1 MNEIKLDIFCV
12 RLYNNFTRME
22 TFIHPNKE
30 RRMKKISLILAI
42 MVVLAFCMPVM
53 AADPIK
59 ICQVTDTGGVDDK
72 SFNETAWNGVLQA
85 EKEFGVEGVVLEST
99 SDADYAPNIEQF
111 IDDECDLIITV
122 GYMLT
127 DATIAASDDYPDF
140 KFSTIDSSISKPNTV
155 DQVFQTDEAAFLAG
169 YVAAAVTKTGVIGT
183 YGGMCIP
190 TVTIF
195 MDGYARGAAY
205 YNETHNTDV
214 KVLGWDLE
222 KQEGTCVDSFGDLE
236 KGKQVTITMMDQGAD
251 IIMPVAGPVGGGT
264 IAAMEDR
271 GTGYVIGVDS
281 DWYYAYPENTDLILT
296 SVVKKMDSTTMEVIK
311 SVVDGT
317 FKGGIIVGTLATKGV
332 DLAPFHDLE
341 SVVPADVVA
350 DLDPIREKIING
362 EIELNPVF
370 KQVK

>member
-1 MNEIKLDIFCV
+1 
-12 RLYNNFTRME
+12 
-22 TFIHPNKE
+22 
-30 RRMKKISLILAI
+30 MKKISLILALL
-42 MVVLAFCMPVM
+42 VVLVLCMPVM

-72 SFNETAWNGVLQA
+72 SFNETAWNGILQA

-122 GYMLT
+122 GFMLS
-127 DATIAASDDYPDF
+127 DATIAAADAYPDY
-140 KFSTIDSSISKPNTV
+140 KFSTIDASIAKPNTV

-183 YGGMCIP
+183 FGGMCIP

-205 YNETHNTDV
+205 YNETHDADV
-214 KVLGWDLE
+214 KVLGWDPE
-222 KQEGTCVDSFGDLE
+222 KQEGTCVDSFDDLE

-281 DWYYAYPENTDLILT
+281 DWYYAYPENTNMILT
-296 SVVKKMDSTTMEVIK
+296 SVMKKMDSTTMEVIK

-317 FKGGIIVGTLATKGV
+317 FKGGMIVGTLATKGV

-350 DLDPIREKIING
+350 DLDPIREKIISG

>member
-1 MNEIKLDIFCV
+1 
-12 RLYNNFTRME
+12 
-22 TFIHPNKE
+22 
-30 RRMKKISLILAI
+30 MKKISLILALL
-42 MVVLAFCMPVM
+42 VVLVLCMPVM

-122 GYMLT
+122 GYMLS
-127 DATIAASDDYPDF
+127 DATIAASDAYPDF
-140 KFSTIDSSISKPNTV
+140 KFSTIDASISKPNTV

-169 YVAAAVTKTGVIGT
+169 YVAASVTKTGVIGT

-205 YNETHNTDV
+205 YNETHDTNV
-214 KVLGWDLE
+214 KVLGWDVE
-222 KQEGTCVDSFGDLE
+222 KQEGTCVDSFDDLE

-271 GTGYVIGVDS
+271 GSGYVIGVDS
-281 DWYYAYPENTDLILT
+281 DWYYAYPENTDMILT
-296 SVVKKMDSTTMEVIK
+296 SVVKKIDSTTLEVIK

-317 FKGGIIVGTLATKGV
+317 FKGGLIVGTLATKGV

-341 SVVPADVVA
+341 SVVPADVIA
-350 DLDPIREKIING
+350 DLDPIREKIISG
-362 EIELNPVF
+362 EIALNPAF

>member
-1 MNEIKLDIFCV
+1 
-12 RLYNNFTRME
+12 
-22 TFIHPNKE
+22 
-30 RRMKKISLILAI
+30 MKKISVILAL
-42 MVVLAFCMPVM
+42 MVVLAFCIPVM
-53 AADPIK
+53 AQDTIK

-85 EKEFGVEGVVLEST
+85 EEKYGVEGVVLEST
-99 SDADYAPNIEQF
+99 SDADYAVNIEQF

-122 GYMLT
+122 GYMLS
-127 DATIAASDDYPDF
+127 DATIAAADMYPDY
-140 KFSTIDSSISKPNTV
+140 KFSTIDASISKPNTV
-155 DQVFQTDEAAFLAG
+155 DQIFQTDEAAFLAG

-183 YGGMCIP
+183 FGGMCIP

-205 YNETHNTDV
+205 YNETHGTDV
-214 KVLGWDLE
+214 KVIGWDLE
-222 KQEGTCVDSFGDLE
+222 NPDVKTAGTCVDSFDDLE

-271 GTGYVIGVDS
+271 GTGMVIGVDS
-281 DWYYAYPENTDLILT
+281 DWYYAYPENTDMILT
-296 SVVKKMDSTTMEVIK
+296 SVVKKMDATTLGVIG

-317 FKGGIIVGTLATKGV
+317 FAGGSIVGTLANTGV

-341 SVVPADVVA
+341 SAVPADVIA
-350 DLDPIREKIING
+350 DLATIREKIVSG
-362 EIELNPVF
+362 EIEMNPEF
-370 KQVK
+370 AQVK